1 MKDFGPVT
9 HLVTLISSVH
19 SNLPQPP
26 DHPKIVSKAT
36 NVLSQIKE
44 NYDLTELTRRKPD
57 MICYNLPTLS
67 KMVSHCRPTG
77 RLVCMLG
84 ETSGVLEDH
93 RRQLAY
99 FEMADTNLPSD
110 LTMKDVVLIMTR
122 CRDVSIRFQ
131 ASCVLAGP
139 VKMIVHD
146 GTVSISSNLKK
157 YYPEVKLKKAPVIVK
172 PNFQRREDCQGERN
186 P

>member
-1 MKDFGPVT
+1 MTLHAIPVMKDFGPVT

-110 LTMKDVVLIMTR
+110 LTMKDHQVPGFLCVGR
-122 CRDVSIRFQ
+122 
-131 ASCVLAGP
+131 SC
-139 VKMIVHD
+139 
-146 GTVSISSNLKK
+146 
-157 YYPEVKLKKAPVIVK
+157 
-172 PNFQRREDCQGERN
+172 
-186 P
+186 

>member
-1 MKDFGPVT
+1 MTLHAIPVMKDFGPVT

-36 NVLSQIKE
+36 NVLSQIKN
-44 NYDLTELTRRKPD
+44 NYDLTELTNGKPD
-57 MICYNLPTLS
+57 IICYNLTRLNSLVS
-67 KMVSHCRPTG
+67 KCQPTG
-77 RLVCMLG
+77 RLVCMVG
-84 ETSGVLEDH
+84 DTSGILEDH

-99 FEMADTNLPSD
+99 FELTDTNLPSD
-110 LTMKDVVLIMTR
+110 LTMKDVALIMTR

-157 YYPEVKLKKAPVIVK
+157 YYPEVKLKKAPIIMK
-172 PNFQRREDCQGERN
+172 PNAF
-186 P
+186 

>member
-36 NVLSQIKE
+36 NVLSQIKN
-44 NYDLTELTRRKPD
+44 NYDLTELTSGKPD
-57 MICYNLPTLS
+57 IICYNLTRLNSLVS
-67 KMVSHCRPTG
+67 KCQPTG

-84 ETSGVLEDH
+84 DTSGILEDH

-99 FEMADTNLPSD
+99 FELTDTNLPSD
-110 LTMKDVVLIMTR
+110 LTMKDAEAR
-122 CRDVSIRFQ
+122 CPRLHGVSDVS
-131 ASCVLAGP
+131 
-139 VKMIVHD
+139 
-146 GTVSISSNLKK
+146 
-157 YYPEVKLKKAPVIVK
+157 
-172 PNFQRREDCQGERN
+172 RN
-186 P
+186 PLRSVQ